1 MQNLTI
7 RLQDLL
13 GFEYLTSLFYSFNL
27 PFQVNWGRRGATDML
42 TDGFVA
48 ISEKFQTK
56 FFSCF
61 LDQETRMRKACLCC
75 FVLFCFPL
83 VHLIFE
89 QFSGCQN
96 SDY

>member
-48 ISEKFQTK
+48 ISEKFQAK
-56 FFSCF
+56 FF
-61 LDQETRMRKACLCC
+61 
-75 FVLFCFPL
+75 
-83 VHLIFE
+83 
-89 QFSGCQN
+89 
-96 SDY
+96 